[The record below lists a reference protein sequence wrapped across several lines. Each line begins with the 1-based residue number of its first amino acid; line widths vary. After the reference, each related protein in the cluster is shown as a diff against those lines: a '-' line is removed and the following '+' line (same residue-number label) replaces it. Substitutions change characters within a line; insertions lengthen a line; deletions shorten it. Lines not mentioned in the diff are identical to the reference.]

1 MNSVFVDQSNIE
13 SVDIYRNAAIV
24 RRSFLAELVEGE
36 NEIKLMNIENTV
48 IPYSIRVFAAENVR
62 IRNVEFSVVKKPI
75 EEIDIR
81 VKKKLLEDLE
91 NLEIRKEIL
100 ENEINGVKQVIGA
113 IDDSVGRIMI
123 SFGKKAVAGKAEEEN
138 LSKTLKYLTDVREEK
153 LKQLVEKEKELKK
166 VTTQIE
172 QIKSQLTPGEE
183 RELREV
189 GMLTLFASTSTSAK
203 YAFKV
208 EYNVT
213 NVSWMPTYDLIL
225 QNEEVI
231 LAMYAK
237 ILHRT
242 NISWENVPLT
252 VSTKIVQPVSKP
264 EPKPW
269 YIERIK
275 PRPRVKIPTTLRVME
290 PKVPEALKAE
300 ITAEVE
306 AEEELAFEEAAIVE
320 GEYLTFKI
328 KEPISLYPNKPQLA
342 LLTSQKMNAK
352 TKHVWYAF
360 GQPGFI
366 EIVEFENPELSISP
380 GECRIF
386 KGNMF
391 IGVTKLP
398 YVAPGQKVELATTWE
413 ENIETKRKLMRRE
426 EKGKRLLRDKAYI
439 RYTYRLT
446 VVNYKEAPIDAEI
459 IDQIPVAKDPE
470 IEVSLER
477 VSAEPVE
484 TNMGIL
490 KWKFEIKPGEEK
502 DIEYTF
508 IVKFPPDYEIANLP

>member
-1 MNSVFVDQSNIE
+1 MKSVFINQSNIE

-24 RRSFLAELVEGE
+24 RRSFLAELIEGE
-36 NEIKLMNIENTV
+36 NEIKLINIENTV

-62 IRNVEFSVVKKPI
+62 IRNIEFSVVKKPI

-91 NLEIRKEIL
+91 NLEVRKEIL
-100 ENEINGVKQVIGA
+100 ENEINGFKQVIGA

-123 SFGKKAVAGKAEEEN
+123 SFGKKAVAGKVKEEN

-172 QIKSQLTPGEE
+172 RIKSQLTPGDE
-183 RELREV
+183 RKLREV
-189 GMLTLFASTSTSAK
+189 GTLTLFASTSTSAK

-208 EYNVT
+208 EYNVA

-237 ILHRT
+237 ILQRT
-242 NISWENVPLT
+242 NIPWENVPLT

-269 YIERIK
+269 YIERVK
-275 PRPRVKIPTTLRVME
+275 PRPRVKTPTTLRIME
-290 PKVPEALKAE
+290 PKVPESLKAE
-300 ITAEVE
+300 IE
-306 AEEELAFEEAAIVE
+306 AEEKLAFEEGAIVE

-328 KEPISLYPNKPQLA
+328 KEPISLYPDKPQLA
-342 LLTSQKMNAK
+342 LLTSQRMKAK
-352 TKHVWYAF
+352 TKHVWHAF
-360 GQPGFI
+360 RQPGFI

-398 YVAPGQKVELATTWE
+398 YVTPGQKVELATTWE
-413 ENIETKRKLMRRE
+413 ETIETKRKLIRRE
-426 EKGKRLLRDKAYI
+426 EKGKRLLRDKVYI
-439 RYTYRLT
+439 RYTYKLA
-446 VVNYKEAPIDAEI
+446 VVNRKETPISAEI

-470 IEVSLER
+470 IEVLLER

-484 TNMGIL
+484 TDMGIL

-502 DIEYTF
+502 EIEYTF
-508 IVKFPPDYEIANLP
+508 IVKFPPDYEIVSLP